1 MHDNRALCGGPVAGA
16 MLKAE
21 GGSYVGMTM
30 LAGTSVIAGA
40 LFLLWARLTLSKRF
54 CDRV

>member
-1 MHDNRALCGGPVAGA
+1 MHGNRALCGGPVAGA

-40 LFLLWARLTLSKRF
+40 LFLLWARFSLSPRF

>member
-16 MLKAE
+16 MLRAE

-40 LFLLWARLTLSKRF
+40 LFLLWARLTLSRRF